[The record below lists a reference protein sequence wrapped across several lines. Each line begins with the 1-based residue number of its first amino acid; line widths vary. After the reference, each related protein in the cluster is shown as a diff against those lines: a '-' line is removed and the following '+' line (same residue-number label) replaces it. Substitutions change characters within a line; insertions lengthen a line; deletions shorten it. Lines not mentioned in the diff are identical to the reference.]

1 MSLIRLRKFHIVPVL
16 IMLLAGM
23 RIGVNAQEGL
33 EGLIFRDALQVCLAA
48 VDEGDLGK
56 AAALFERLEQM
67 FGGEAEYLDE
77 VIQRHVL
84 PVKGMAELAA
94 GKPLAAIDTLER
106 VWKQYPDL
114 FSENHTLIYS
124 LAQAYKK
131 NQNLEKS
138 RQALKFYLDQF
149 PGDLETGFAYLER
162 ADLYFQEGLID
173 EGLEGLEQFYR
184 SELPQ
189 SLKMQGQLKAVH
201 ACLQN
206 GRKDQATQLMLQT
219 DWSVSAMPEL
229 AQLTFSALE
238 TAEYAMAEN
247 RTEDALKLFYLAPP
261 KTTLVQLQRQ
271 RIEEL
276 KQSLAYSR
284 VRTRVKDG
292 SHRQQYLTQMLRKLE
307 QQLKALET
315 TGDYT
320 PTFYLKYGQSLMLD
334 SQFYR
339 AWLVFEYIALEEAYP
354 ADFREEAHY
363 RWVLTACRMEDWE
376 EALTIARNFVSRYPD
391 SHLAP
396 QALYLIARAHLEQR
410 RFQESYEVL
419 TDLADSFPNHAL
431 FPRWLFTRGFVQIL
445 LEDYPPARRDFAAY
459 LLRFP
464 DGALKINAGLW
475 DALTYFFE
483 KNYATC
489 ADMLT
494 TLSRLAQNH
503 PLYPE
508 IQFRLASTHYASRSY
523 DEARST
529 INRYLGEFPRHFRVG
544 EARVL
549 KGDILMGK
557 GELEEALNTF
567 SGIEPEVG
575 DLYLYSVFQAGKILR
590 ALQEYADMVSHFNA
604 FLQNEEAP
612 RVRLSEALYWLGWA
626 YQQQGALDQAFPI
639 FERALATYGDD
650 TKSAET
656 GSILKALQNLKGVEA
671 AAKYTGEVGRQ
682 SALVEAENFSSW
694 ILHEIRTADQNN
706 QLTYYTR
713 LVLFFIEQV
722 RQPETTE
729 LSYQALAQRV
739 PLEKMDAESLGRV
752 GLALLDAGDERARNF
767 FEQLLDGFPSSPA
780 RSMAYLGLA
789 KLDFAAG
796 DYPATKAWLHS
807 SNDKIPM
814 HARMNETQLLLGR
827 TLSQLNLFGES
838 IAAYEK
844 LLRRKSARGRAH
856 AQALDGIA
864 ESYTRSGAIDKAIA
878 YYQRIYNM
886 YRAYPDL
893 VSSAYWKSANLFE
906 AADRLPEAVAT
917 LREML
922 SQPKLKGLPEWGLA
936 EARLELLLP
945 LLPEEPTIS
954 EGEGGTAN
962 EN

>member
-1 MSLIRLRKFHIVPVL
+1 
-16 IMLLAGM
+16 MLLAGM

-48 VDEGDLGK
+48 VDEGDLRK
-56 AAALFERLEQM
+56 AAALFERLEQI

-77 VIQRHVL
+77 VIQRLVL
-84 PVKGMAELAA
+84 PVKGIAELAA
-94 GKPLAAIDTLER
+94 SKPLAAIVTLER

-131 NQNLEKS
+131 TQNLEKS
-138 RQALKFYLDQF
+138 RQVLNFYLDQF

-162 ADLYFQEGLID
+162 SDIYFQEGLID
-173 EGLEGLEQFYR
+173 AGLEGLEQLYR

-219 DWSVSAMPEL
+219 DWSVAAMPEL

-238 TAEYAMAEN
+238 TAEHAMAEN
-247 RTEDALKLFYLAPP
+247 RTEDALKLFYLVPA
-261 KTTLVQLQRQ
+261 KTTLVQLQRE
-271 RIEEL
+271 RVEEL
-276 KQSLAYSR
+276 KLGLADGR
-284 VRTRVKDG
+284 DRTKVKQG
-292 SHRQQYLTQMLRKLE
+292 SHRQQYLTQMQRKLE

-334 SQFYR
+334 SQFYK
-339 AWLVFEYIALEEAYP
+339 AWLVFRYIALNDSYP
-354 ADFREEAHY
+354 ADLREQAHY
-363 RWVLTACRMEDWE
+363 RWVLCAHQMEEWD
-376 EALTIARNFVSRYPD
+376 EALAIARDFVNPYPD
-391 SHLAP
+391 SPLAP
-396 QALYLIARAHLEQR
+396 QALYLIARTHLEQSR
-410 RFQESYEVL
+410 YQESNEGL
-419 TDLADSFPNHAL
+419 TDLIDSFPDHAL
-431 FPRWLFTRGFVQIL
+431 SPRWLFSRGVVQVI
-445 LEDYPPARRDFAAY
+445 LEDYLSARRDFAAY
-459 LLRFP
+459 LSRFP

-494 TLSRLAQNH
+494 TLSGTAQNH

-508 IQFRLASTHYASRSY
+508 IQYRLAAAQYASRSY
-523 DEARST
+523 DEALST
-529 INRYLGEFPRHFRVG
+529 INRYLSEFPRHFRVG

-549 KGDILMGK
+549 KGDILMRK
-557 GELEEALNTF
+557 GELAEALNTF

-575 DLYLYSVFQAGKILR
+575 DLYLYSLFQAGKILR
-590 ALQEYADMVSHFNA
+590 ALKEYTGMVSHFSA
-604 FLQNEEAP
+604 FLENEEAP
-612 RVRLSEALYWLGWA
+612 RIRLSEALYWLGWA
-626 YQQQGALDQAFPI
+626 YQQQGALGEAFPI
-639 FERALATYGDD
+639 FEQALATYGDD
-650 TKSAET
+650 PKSAET
-656 GSILKALQNLKGVEA
+656 GSILKALQNLKGAEA
-671 AAKYTGEVGRQ
+671 AAKYTGKVDRQ

-767 FEQLLDGFPSSPA
+767 FDQLLVRFPSSPA

-789 KLDFAAG
+789 KLDFEAG
-796 DYPATKAWLHS
+796 EYPSAKLWLIA
-807 SNDKIPM
+807 SNDQIPI
-814 HARMNETQLLLGR
+814 HAHMNETQLLMGR
-827 TLSQLNLFGES
+827 TLSALGQLVES
-838 IAAYEK
+838 IATFEK

-864 ESYTRSGAIDKAIA
+864 ESYTRFGAIDKAIA